1 MNPSIAIKFLRDG
14 VESAN
19 QFGMISFDGIHDESD
34 PWNWYAMD
42 LRTHLPQFAED
53 YDDNNM
59 CTNDNGEEELDR
71 YQVHKGQC
79 GAMTAGRWLGQAAE
93 RIFSTGNVEL
103 ARFD

>member
-19 QFGMISFDGIHDESD
+19 QFGMISFDGTHDEND

-53 YDDNNM
+53 YEGNNM
-59 CTNDNGEEELDR
+59 CTNDQGEEELDR
-71 YQVHKGQC
+71 YQVHKGEC
-79 GAMTAGRWLGQAAE
+79 GPMTAGRWLG
-93 RIFSTGNVEL
+93 
-103 ARFD
+103 